1 MPSHYQQEREPE
13 SLASATT
20 RARQLAVATGKR
32 HYVHETDIQPLSD
45 AVASS
50 KLPPYRAWFG
60 VADGAA
66 LAQLIRATE
75 HDGEDHQLAIL
86 RVAYPDGRVESVT
99 DPGNEAGRL
108 AAFCQD

>member
-13 SLASATT
+13 SLASATS
-20 RARQLAVATGKR
+20 RARQLAGATGKP
-32 HYVHETDIQPLSD
+32 HYVHETAIQPLFE
-45 AVASS
+45 AVASGET
-50 KLPPYRAWFG
+50 PPYRAWFG
-60 VADGAA
+60 VADSAA
-66 LAQLIRATE
+66 LAQLILATE

-99 DPGNEAGRL
+99 DPGDEAGRL